1 MKRQPEGIPKG
12 GQFAHDARDEA
23 DITLAL
29 PGEEVSGET
38 RQERIERA
46 IEARSA
52 YYGADDSMKDDF
64 APWESMSHADQ
75 MSALHYW
82 APVSARDQADGGR
95 ESARAVGEEL
105 IGTPTPHGPVN
116 AVLLRTAEDA
126 PTEVFGVS
134 AGGKAIPYSPQDV
147 SVAVSTSASE
157 VHIDPDAP
165 PSWAK
170 KTSRP
175 DVWALTPASLA

>member
-1 MKRQPEGIPKG
+1 MKRQPAGIPKG
-12 GQFAHDARDEA
+12 GEFAHDARDEA

-52 YYGADDSMKDDF
+52 YYDADVSMKDDY

-82 APVSARDQADGGR
+82 APVNAQDQADGGR
-95 ESARAVGEEL
+95 ESARAVADEL
-105 IGTPTPHGPVN
+105 IGSPTPHGPAV
-116 AVLLRTAEDA
+116 AVLLRTADDS

-134 AGGKAIPYSPQDV
+134 AGGKFIPYAPQDV

-157 VHIDPDAP
+157 VHIDPAAP
-165 PSWAK
+165 PAWAK
-170 KTSRP
+170 PTKRA
-175 DVWALTPASLA
+175 DVWALTQGTLA